1 VGELFSRA
9 RFDRLTSK
17 KFQKRNPKD
26 MPAKSRSKAFV
37 QRPAVGFAPQI
48 YYFHPLIAGPLDSWP
63 KHLRRVQEMGFD
75 TVLAAPIF
83 APGSTND
90 LFLAADHE
98 NAHPDIA
105 TSLTIDQIVSAISKT
120 CRTHDLH
127 LYIDVVLGRVAPGA
141 KLAASTP
148 NWFRPVIPSV
158 QGTDPR
164 GPLAEADAIYVRFD
178 DSSVAMQFADW
189 WIERLC
195 RLAAAGAGGFGCR
208 DPHLVPAPIW
218 RHVTGAVRD
227 SFPHCRFLA
236 WTPGLTWPQIAALR
250 GSGFDAAFSSVAWW
264 DGRAP
269 WLVEEH
275 ELLRGLGAVIG
286 SPEAPF
292 GPRLA
297 RKLQNSPPR
306 RTMYRHMLIRA
317 VATGDGLLIPAGFEF
332 AAECDMSRYTGA
344 PQGLGDPQALCT
356 RTLAADIKDANA
368 LVKRLAQ
375 LSVAGAM
382 RTLTGP
388 GQQTTALLRSDA
400 ADIRQTKNALVVVIN
415 PDLERV
421 APFSLPLAPLPPTA
435 GVALVADQIL
445 YSESKPI
452 DLLSAGEIR
461 VVKVLPPNP
470 MALPP
475 RQMAPTDLAEES
487 RIVIENIFPAVD
499 RGRFAA
505 KRIIGQTIAI
515 EADVFTDGHGLLAVE
530 TLWRSVD
537 ETEWRRVAMQHLG
550 NDRWQAVILPERV
563 GCYQFAIEAWL
574 DRYGT
579 FCRDLDLKRQAG
591 ADINVDIAE
600 GRRLLERPQARAQTN
615 VRKVIASALNWLND
629 TSVESSADI
638 LLSRDLREVMRG
650 AEERPFLHRHE
661 PPLTLEIERPQ
672 AEFASWYELFPRSAT
687 DRLDRHGNFDD
698 VVRRLPAI
706 HDMGFDVLYLTP
718 IHPIGRRNRKGKN
731 NSLRSVPS
739 DVGSPYAIGSNE
751 GGHDA
756 IHPELGTLDDFRRL
770 RDAAHGYGLEL
781 ALDFAIQCSPDH
793 PWIKKHP
800 EWFDWRPDGTVRY
813 AENPPKKYEDIV
825 NVDFYAPAAIPGLW
839 YALRNIVL
847 FWAGEGI
854 RIFRVDNPHTKP
866 LPFWEWIIADVRS
879 RYPDV
884 IFLSE
889 AFTRPKMMYR
899 LAKAGFSQSYTYFTW
914 RNTKRE
920 LTDYFVELTT
930 TEVKEF
936 FRPHLFVN
944 TPDINPHFLQ
954 TSGRPGF
961 LIRAALAATLS
972 GLWGMYSGFEIC
984 EAAALP
990 GREEYLNAE
999 KYEIHPR
1006 DYNGPGNIIEEISKL
1021 NRIRKRH
1028 PALQSHLGLRFYP
1041 AHNEQIIFYGKP
1053 LPAEG
1058 DLILAAVS
1066 LDPFHVQETTI
1077 EVPLWEWHLPD
1088 GASAHV
1094 HDLMRDTASMWH
1106 GKLQR
1111 IRLDPADLP
1120 FALWRVSPHLGA

>member
-1 VGELFSRA
+1 
-9 RFDRLTSK
+9 
-17 KFQKRNPKD
+17 
-26 MPAKSRSKAFV
+26 MPSKSRSKALV
-37 QRPAVGFAPQI
+37 QRPAVGFAPRI
-48 YYFHPLIAGPLDSWP
+48 YYFHPLIAGPLDAWTE
-63 KHLRRVQEMGFD
+63 HLCRIQQMGFD
-75 TVLAAPIF
+75 TVLAAPLF
-83 APGSTND
+83 ATGASGD

-98 NAHPDIA
+98 NAHPAIA
-105 TSLTIDQIVSAISKT
+105 TSGTVDQIVAAIAKT
-120 CRTHDLH
+120 CAKHDLH
-127 LYIDVVLGRVAPGA
+127 LCLDVVLGRLAPDA
-141 KLAASTP
+141 KLAASAP
-148 NWFRPVIPSV
+148 NWFQAVIPSAQPV
-158 QGTDPR
+158 DPR
-164 GPLAEADAIYVRFD
+164 GPLAEPDAACVRFD
-178 DSSVAMQFADW
+178 EPSIAPQLADW
-189 WIERLC
+189 WIERLR
-195 RLAAAGAGGFGCR
+195 RLTAAGVVGFGCR
-208 DPHLVPAPIW
+208 DPHLVPAQVW
-218 RHVTGAVRD
+218 RQVTDAVRD
-227 SFPHCRFLA
+227 HFSGCRFLA
-236 WTPGLTWPQIAALR
+236 WTPGLSWTQIAELR
-250 GSGFDAAFSSVAWW
+250 ASGFDGAFSSIAWW

-269 WLVEEH
+269 WFVEEH
-275 ELLRGLGAVIG
+275 ELLRGIGAVIG

-297 RKLQNSPPR
+297 RRLLNHDRR
-306 RTMYRHMLIRA
+306 RTTYRHMLMRA
-317 VATGDGLLIPAGFEF
+317 AACGDGLLVPMGFEF
-332 AAECDMSRYTGA
+332 AAESDMSRHAGSPDDLA
-344 PQGLGDPQALCT
+344 DPQAPCT
-356 RTLAADIKDANA
+356 LTLAADIKDANA
-368 LVKRLAQ
+368 LAGRLAE
-375 LSVAGAM
+375 LGVKGAM
-382 RTLTGP
+382 RNLSAP
-388 GQQTTALLRSDA
+388 GHQTSALIRSNA
-400 ADIRQTKNALVVVIN
+400 ADIRQTRNAAVVVIN
-415 PDLERV
+415 PDLER
-421 APFSLPLAPLPPTA
+421 AAAFRLPLAPLPPAA
-435 GVALVADQIL
+435 GAALVADQIL
-445 YSESKPI
+445 HCESDRG
-452 DLLSAGEIR
+452 DLLNAGEIR
-461 VVKVLPPNP
+461 VMRARHAHP
-470 MALPP
+470 MPLSPSDIAPSDLAALP
-475 RQMAPTDLAEES
+475 
-487 RIVIENIFPAVD
+487 RIVIDDISPAVN
-499 RGRFAA
+499 GGHFGA
-505 KRIIGQTIAI
+505 KRVIGQAVAI
-515 EADVFTDGHGLLAVE
+515 EADVFTDGHELLAVE
-530 TLWRSVD
+530 TLWRAVD
-537 ETEWRRVAMQHLG
+537 ETNWRRVAMQHLG
-550 NDRWQAVILPERV
+550 NDRWQSAILPDRV
-563 GCYQFAIEAWL
+563 GRYQFTVEAWW
-574 DRYGT
+574 DSYGT
-579 FCRDLDLKRQAG
+579 FCRDLDLKRQAA
-591 ADINVDIAE
+591 ADINVDIAQ
-600 GRRLLERPQARAQTN
+600 GRELLERAQAHAQTSGS
-615 VRKVIASALNWLND
+615 KVIASVLNWLND

-638 LLSRDLREVMRG
+638 LLSRNLLEVMRG

-661 PPLTLEIERPQ
+661 PPLTFEVERPQ

-687 DRLDRHGNFDD
+687 DRPDRHGTFDD
-698 VVRRLPAI
+698 VIRRLPDI

-718 IHPIGRRNRKGKN
+718 IHPIGRKNRKGKN
-731 NSLRSVPS
+731 NSLRGEPS

-756 IHPELGTLDDFRRL
+756 IHSELGTLDDLRRL

-793 PWIKKHP
+793 PWIKEHP

-825 NVDFYAPAAIPGLW
+825 NVDFCAPAAIPGLW

-866 LPFWEWIIADVRS
+866 LPFWEWMIADVRS

-990 GREEYLNAE
+990 GCEEYLNAE
-999 KYEIHPR
+999 KYEIRPR
-1006 DYNGPGNIIEEISKL
+1006 DYNAPGNIIEEISKL
-1021 NRIRKRH
+1021 NRIRNSH

-1058 DLILAAVS
+1058 DLVLAAVS
-1066 LDPFHVQETTI
+1066 LDPFHVQEATI
-1077 EVPLWEWHLPD
+1077 EVPLWEWQLPD
-1088 GASAHV
+1088 DASANV
-1094 HDLMRDTASMWH
+1094 HDLMRDTVSTWH

-1120 FALWRVSPHLGA
+1120 FALWRVSPRLGA